1 MCLLSIWQKNLDP
14 VKFAQTPWLP
24 VRAELRVRQ
33 GACICAQAKDDC
45 VLTQKRVRE
54 TGTVREV
61 SMQNL
66 LHLGVRDVELLAPDS
81 GHSSDGRVFECAAKS
96 VSANH
101 SRCAHDY
108 KACLVLR

>member
-54 TGTVREV
+54 V

-81 GHSSDGRVFECAAKS
+81 GHSSDGRVFECAAKG

-101 SRCAHDY
+101 SRWRPRLQGVFGPSLKPH
-108 KACLVLR
+108 R